1 MPTETIPLRAGE
13 ASALLD
19 RPDAALRAY
28 ALFAHCFT
36 WRQPIG

>member
-19 RPDAALRAY
+19 SPDAALRAY